1 MKIRVRKSN
10 ALEEGVVKT
19 SVEEAEY
26 MPSVSFHDLEGA
38 DLKGLELDQEVTITL
53 KGKVKRLSLDS
64 SGWNCLEVSFKELD
78 VKTSDSKMSDFVS
91 EIEDD

>member
-1 MKIRVRKSN
+1 MKIRVRKPEKIEVANKPVGDS
-10 ALEEGVVKT
+10 
-19 SVEEAEY
+19 EY
-26 MPSVSFHDLEGA
+26 SPSVTFHDLEGT
-38 DLKGLELDQEVTITL
+38 DLKGLELDQEVTITF
-53 KGKVKRLSLDS
+53 KGNITRLSLDS

>member
-1 MKIRVRKSN
+1 MKIRVRGPEKVEMAAN
-10 ALEEGVVKT
+10 
-19 SVEEAEY
+19 SVGESEY
-26 MPSVSFHDLEGA
+26 SPSVSFNDLEGA
-38 DLKGLELDQEVTITL
+38 DLKGLELDQEVTVTL

-64 SGWNCLEVSFKELD
+64 FGWNCLEVAFKELD

>member
-1 MKIRVRKSN
+1 MKIRVRGPEKMEVANKSVG
-10 ALEEGVVKT
+10 E
-19 SVEEAEY
+19 SEY
-26 MPSVSFHDLEGA
+26 SPSVAFHDLEGA
-38 DLKGLELDQEVTITL
+38 DLKGLELDQEVTVTL

-64 SGWNCLEVSFKELD
+64 FGWNCLEVAFKELD

>member
-1 MKIRVRKSN
+1 MKIRVRKLNSPE
-10 ALEEGVVKT
+10 AGMVKA

-26 MPSVSFHDLEGA
+26 TPSVSFHDLEGA
-38 DLKGLELDQEVTITL
+38 DLKGLSLDQEVTITF

>member
-1 MKIRVRKSN
+1 MKIRVRGPEKVDVAKKSIG
-10 ALEEGVVKT
+10 E
-19 SVEEAEY
+19 SEY
-26 MPSVSFHDLEGA
+26 SPSVSFHDLEGA
-38 DLKGLELDQEVTITL
+38 DLKGLELDQEVTVTL

-64 SGWNCLEVSFKELD
+64 LGWNCLEVSFKELD

>member
-1 MKIRVRKSN
+1 MKIRVHEPEKIEVANKSVG
-10 ALEEGVVKT
+10 E
-19 SVEEAEY
+19 SEY
-26 MPSVSFHDLEGA
+26 SPSVSFHDLEGA

-53 KGKVKRLSLDS
+53 KGKIKRLSLDS

>member
-1 MKIRVRKSN
+1 MKIRVRKPK
-10 ALEEGVVKT
+10 APEVGMVKA

-26 MPSVSFHDLEGA
+26 DPSVSFHDLEGA
-38 DLKGLELDQEVTITL
+38 DLKGLALDQEVTITF
-53 KGKVKRLSLDS
+53 KGKVKKLSLDS
-64 SGWNCLEVSFKELD
+64 SGWDCLVVSFEELD